1 MSAAPASA
9 PLVKCLL
16 VLDSEGKRVAVKYYG
31 EGAEDLAT
39 QQAFEKSLYAK
50 TGRTNARGEAEIVM
64 FDQTIAVYKFVG
76 DCMFFAAGGADENE
90 LVLAAVLQALTESI
104 SMLVRSG
111 VERRSLLENLDLVL
125 LALDEIVDGG
135 NVLETDA
142 GVVAS
147 RVAMRG
153 ADDGSS
159 GSGGGGV
166 GEPSFTQVTGRPLRP
181 AVYLLCVCVCVCV
194 WMRGTLADVSLSP
207 SPRVRPMPHLTLKGI
222 RLCT

>member
-1 MSAAPASA
+1 MGMAPASA

-125 LALDEIVDGG
+125 LDLD
-135 NVLETDA
+135 ETDA

-166 GEPSFTQVTGRPLRP
+166 GEPSFTQAFGSAREKLAR
-181 AVYLLCVCVCVCV
+181 ALL
-194 WMRGTLADVSLSP
+194 
-207 SPRVRPMPHLTLKGI
+207 K
-222 RLCT
+222 